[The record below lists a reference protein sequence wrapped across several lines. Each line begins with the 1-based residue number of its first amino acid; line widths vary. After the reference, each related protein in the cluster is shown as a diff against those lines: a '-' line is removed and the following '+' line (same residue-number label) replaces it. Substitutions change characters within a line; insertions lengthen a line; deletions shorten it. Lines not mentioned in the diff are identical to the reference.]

1 MDLLSFFGIDAFSTV
16 STRVDSKFQSEYL
29 RKFFKRFT
37 TYNGSSP
44 YLAPATLNV
53 IPHVEINQG
62 GYYIKGGLYTLA
74 ESLLNLAK
82 SLGCTF
88 HFNASVEKI
97 ITENGRI
104 TGVRTNNQIVH
115 SDIVVSNSDAT
126 ETITRLLDNDAVP
139 ESKKQKASTIE
150 PSCSG
155 FVLLLGIDR
164 KYDELAH
171 HNIFFTKDY
180 QREFEHIF
188 TDKIMPDDPTIYVA
202 NTSQSNPEHAP
213 DNGSNL
219 FILVNAPY
227 LSDAFSWDAESESY
241 ANFIIKDLEDRALTN
256 LSEYIKV
263 KQIITPTD
271 FYDKYSS
278 NKGSIYGTSS
288 NSMFSAFVRPR
299 NKFKGVDGLYLVG
312 GSTHPGGGIPL
323 VVQSALNAVNLIH
336 RYES

>member
-1 MDLLSFFGIDAFSTV
+1 MKSKIAPEDVEAYTEFLDYAENIYTKTADAFIYNPLYSFSDFKKLDLLSFFGIDAFSTV

-139 ESKKQKASTIE
+139 ESKSKKHLPLS
-150 PSCSG
+150 
-155 FVLLLGIDR
+155 
-164 KYDELAH
+164 H
-171 HNIFFTKDY
+171 
-180 QREFEHIF
+180 
-188 TDKIMPDDPTIYVA
+188 
-202 NTSQSNPEHAP
+202 HAP
-213 DNGSNL
+213 GL
-219 FILVNAPY
+219 FYYLESIVNMM
-227 LSDAFSWDAESESY
+227 
-241 ANFIIKDLEDRALTN
+241 N
-256 LSEYIKV
+256 
-263 KQIITPTD
+263 
-271 FYDKYSS
+271 
-278 NKGSIYGTSS
+278 
-288 NSMFSAFVRPR
+288 
-299 NKFKGVDGLYLVG
+299 
-312 GSTHPGGGIPL
+312 
-323 VVQSALNAVNLIH
+323 
-336 RYES
+336 